1 MQTASSHIKIRPLR
15 CYIGVLIFW
24 LYSSALFAQTQIDL
38 ALKTY
43 NQRTVPYISVEE
55 LSQKPLEY
63 LILDTR
69 KREEYEVSHIPNALW
84 VGEKLD
90 ETAFAK
96 AHTDTTKPIV
106 VYCSIG
112 IRSEKIGEQLQDL
125 GYIHVYNLYGSIFDW
140 KNKGQVVVNKE
151 QRPTDSVHVYNKHWG
166 KYLTKGIK
174 VY

>member
-1 MQTASSHIKIRPLR
+1 MQTATHHFKIRPLFTFSA
-15 CYIGVLIFW
+15 ILLFW
-24 LYSSALFAQTQIDL
+24 LTSSALFAQSQIDL

-43 NQRTVPYISVEE
+43 NQRTVPYISVDQ
-55 LSQKPLEY
+55 LAKNPSNY

-69 KREEYEVSHIPNALW
+69 KKEEYDVSHIPNALW

-96 AHTDTTKPIV
+96 AHTDSSKAIV

-125 GYIHVYNLYGSIFDW
+125 GYVNVYNLYGSIFDW
-140 KNKGQVVVNKE
+140 KNKGQMVINKQ